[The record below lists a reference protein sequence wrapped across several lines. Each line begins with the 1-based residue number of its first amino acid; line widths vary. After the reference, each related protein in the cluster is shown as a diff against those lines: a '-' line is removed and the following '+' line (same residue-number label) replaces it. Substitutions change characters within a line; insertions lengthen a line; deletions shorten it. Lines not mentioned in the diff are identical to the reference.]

1 MKRTEF
7 LGSLSL
13 IAASV
18 PVSARAAIATPRT
31 VAGIAI
37 PDTAMAREAEQ
48 LARAA
53 EPAPIFNHSLRTYL
67 FAELVARAKSIPHDQ
82 ELVYVASIL
91 HDTGLA
97 SQYMSKNMRFEVDG
111 ANVSRE
117 LLQRHG
123 ISGARADLVWDAIA
137 LHDDGGIARW
147 KQPEVRLVNA
157 GVNTDFG
164 AYLTELQRADIAA
177 ILAAA
182 PRTGFIDAFLNA
194 VATVAAQKPQATG
207 GSFVVDVG
215 YRRVP
220 GFHLTNFCDA
230 VKDDPF
236 AAFEKI

>member
-1 MKRTEF
+1 MKRMEF

-18 PVSARAAIATPRT
+18 PMSARAAIPISPT

-48 LARAA
+48 IARAA

-67 FAELVARAKSIPHDQ
+67 FAELFARARRIDHDA

-97 SQYMSKNMRFEVDG
+97 LQYMSKNLPFEVDG
-111 ANVSRE
+111 ANLSRQILE
-117 LLQRHG
+117 RHG
-123 ISGARADLVWDAIA
+123 ITGARADLVWDAIA

-164 AYLTELQRADIAA
+164 AYLSEMQRSDIAA
-177 ILAAA
+177 VLAAA
-182 PRTGFIDAFLNA
+182 PRDGFIDAFLGS

-236 AAFEKI
+236 VAFEKI